1 MAACANIRIVSGGQ
15 TGVDR
20 GALDAAL
27 DAGVACGGWCPE
39 GRVAEDGR
47 LDERYPLKELEGGG
61 YMERTRQ
68 NVIDSDATLILY
80 FSELEGGT
88 LITRQFCIENARPCL
103 ALDAARDNAAT
114 AVRRL
119 AAFVARHAV
128 ATLNVAGPRASKQA
142 RAYRYAKEVI
152 AHWLA
157 AATSAPA
164 A

>member
-20 GALDAAL
+20 AALDAAL

-47 LDERYPLKELEGGG
+47 LDERYPLAELEGGG
-61 YMERTRQ
+61 YMERTLQ

-88 LITRQFCIENARPCL
+88 LITRQFCIENGRPCL
-103 ALDAARDNAAT
+103 EVDAARENAAG
-114 AVRRL
+114 AARRI
-119 AAFVARHAV
+119 ASFVARNGV
-128 ATLNVAGPRASKQA
+128 ATLNIAGPRASKQA
-142 RAYRYAKEVI
+142 RAYRYAKEVV
-152 AHWLA
+152 ARWLA
-157 AATSAPA
+157 GASGASTA
-164 A
+164 